1 MHILHMLFVS
11 VMPVVFHKDCMTSSV
26 TLKYVCPGVD
36 VLYKL
41 KAWELLLQLRDVLW
55 HHATCFVIPYHQLL
69 LGITL

>member
-41 KAWELLLQLRDVLW
+41 KA
-55 HHATCFVIPYHQLL
+55 
-69 LGITL
+69 